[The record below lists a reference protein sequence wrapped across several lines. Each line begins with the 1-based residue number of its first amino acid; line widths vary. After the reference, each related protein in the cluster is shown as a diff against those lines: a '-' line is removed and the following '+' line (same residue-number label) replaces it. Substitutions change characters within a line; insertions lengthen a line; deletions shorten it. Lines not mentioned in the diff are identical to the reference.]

1 MKNLIYLLFILMLP
15 ILSQA
20 QEYDSYWD
28 NGIKFETYKNGPIEI
43 LGYVK
48 AAKTPI
54 GKQYIFH
61 LDIYNH
67 SDNRLLF
74 DATKVQVLGF
84 RDTPIEDNIPV
95 LLKTL
100 TADSFE
106 RKVKSKS
113 FAEAVFGF
121 AATVALTAAAV
132 STDNENVSDLATIG
146 AVTTA
151 AATTADVDDKLY
163 SRHAIYYD
171 YLKKTTIEE
180 CRSAHGIL
188 LSEYQR
194 KFKAL
199 VLRITFGDHVTHKV
213 VFNPDPKKRVIRYDM
228 ENM

>member
-1 MKNLIYLLFILMLP
+1 MKRIIYLFSMMLLP
-15 ILSQA
+15 ILSNA

-28 NGIKFETYKNGPIEI
+28 NGIKFESYKNGPIEI

-61 LDIYNH
+61 LDIFNH
-67 SDNRLLF
+67 SNERLLF
-74 DATKVQVLGF
+74 DATKVQVLGYK
-84 RDTPIEDNIPV
+84 DTPIDENMPT

-100 TADSFE
+100 TADGFE

-121 AATVALTAAAV
+121 AATVALTAAAA
-132 STDNENVSDLATIG
+132 STDNETLSDLATIG

-151 AATTADVDDKLY
+151 AATTADIEDKLY

-171 YLKKTTIEE
+171 YLKKTTLEE

-188 LSEYQR
+188 LSEYKR
-194 KFKAL
+194 KFKAI
-199 VLRITFGDHVTHKV
+199 VLRITFGDHITHTV

-228 ENM
+228 EN